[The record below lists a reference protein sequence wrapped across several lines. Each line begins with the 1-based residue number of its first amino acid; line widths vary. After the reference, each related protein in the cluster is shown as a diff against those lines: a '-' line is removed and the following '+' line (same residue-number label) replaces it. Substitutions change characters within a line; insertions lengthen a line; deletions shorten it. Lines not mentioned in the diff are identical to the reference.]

1 MGAFLPVDNHTLW
14 RGCYR
19 LYRTSGYAASATNA
33 FVFMPDDLRREYL
46 IFRIMAPGTK
56 QGTTFDIIYA
66 DPPYRSGF
74 EEKLAQLIGQSD
86 IVKEDTLVIFESA
99 LETPIDFIDEDVYE
113 IEKVKEYKTNK
124 HIFLRVKKER

>member
-1 MGAFLPVDNHTLW
+1 MKMNEYLSQVTDQIRCQKVHKAVRAELQAHLEDQAVVLPVEVT
-14 RGCYR
+14 
-19 LYRTSGYAASATNA
+19 YAVSK
-33 FVFMPDDLRREYL
+33 LE
-46 IFRIMAPGTK
+46 K

>member
-1 MGAFLPVDNHTLW
+1 M
-14 RGCYR
+14 
-19 LYRTSGYAASATNA
+19 
-33 FVFMPDDLRREYL
+33 
-46 IFRIMAPGTK
+46 
-56 QGTTFDIIYA
+56 
-66 DPPYRSGF
+66 
-74 EEKLAQLIGQSD
+74 IGQSD